1 MARKSRGREEV
12 RGDHGEHAVIETG
25 RCRYSCKRGEAENMV
40 I

>member
-12 RGDHGEHAVIETG
+12 RGDHGEHAVIEIVG
-25 RCRYSCKRGEAENMV
+25 CRYSCKRGEAENMV